1 MFDGSASSLSL
12 NDTHTQMLGLTV
24 QNDLFCI
31 LLRFRQ
37 HKHVISADIEK
48 MYHQILLRAED
59 RKFQRILWRSNQN
72 APVSTYELNTVTYTV
87 PRLHHF

>member
-12 NDTHTQMLGLTV
+12 NDTYTQMLGLTV

-59 RKFQRILWRSNQN
+59 RKFQRIFYGDRIRMLQLARMN
-72 APVSTYELNTVTYTV
+72 
-87 PRLHHF
+87 

>member
-59 RKFQRILWRSNQN
+59 RKFQRIFYGDRIRMLQLARMN
-72 APVSTYELNTVTYTV
+72 
-87 PRLHHF
+87 